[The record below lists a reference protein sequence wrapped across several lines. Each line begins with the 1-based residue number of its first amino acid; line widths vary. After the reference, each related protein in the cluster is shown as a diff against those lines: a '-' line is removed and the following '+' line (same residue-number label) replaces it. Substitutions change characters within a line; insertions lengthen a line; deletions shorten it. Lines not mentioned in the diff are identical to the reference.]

1 MPFFILVCDIIKDE
15 VRAQNC
21 DSDEVLDCQSV
32 KKLTRKGYD
41 RNGGK

>member
-1 MPFFILVCDIIKDE
+1 MPFFDLDCDIIKDE

-32 KKLTRKGYD
+32 KNRS
-41 RNGGK
+41 GKDMI